1 MNKNSKNTLVLITGL
16 LMLFAACKKDFLN
29 TRIDTSYTNATI
41 ITDRSTLFS
50 FAASCYGSLQ
60 YGYSAIDNNL
70 FAGVS
75 DEAQITSASSNTLV
89 FNQGIINANN
99 NPDGGLYKTYY
110 DGIRAVNF
118 FLQYSANGVQFL
130 ALNRDTISDPV
141 GFANDKMNLA
151 WYIAEAHICR
161 AYYYA
166 ELIKR
171 YGGVPIVPET
181 YQGTT
186 PDSLLIPKSS
196 YDAVVTYIVNEIEN
210 NKAGLQVNWATSAY
224 TGNAGRFSLGSA
236 LALEAR
242 VLLFAASPLHNP
254 TNDVTRW
261 QKAAAA
267 LNNVISTTGLNYALY
282 TGGYQNYFL
291 GANSI
296 ASTETIFAIRRPVNN
311 TIETQ
316 NYPIATPG
324 GNSGVCPTDN
334 LVQAYELIGAVNPTN
349 PYANRDPRLAASIVT
364 NGSTWNSRTLDES
377 PGGTDDMA
385 SRNASRTGY
394 YLKKFLT
401 DNLNLV
407 NGGTASNQWVA
418 YRYGEVLLE
427 FAEAMNEAYG
437 PDNNNGYKYTARQ
450 ALTLVRNRAS
460 TSLPAI
466 TVAVAPDIPSFR
478 TVVKHER
485 RVELAFED
493 YRYWD
498 LLRWQDAAT
507 VLNQPVTGVA
517 VTKVSAGVWSYSP
530 ITVATRTFN
539 APTNYY
545 YPFTHAD
552 IVNSNGTLVQNP
564 GY

>member
-1 MNKNSKNTLVLITGL
+1 
-16 LMLFAACKKDFLN
+16 MLFAGCQKDFLN

-41 ITDRSTLFS
+41 VTDRSTLFS

-60 YGYSAIDNNL
+60 YGYAAIDNNL

-99 NPDGGLYKTYY
+99 NPDGGIYKTYY

-118 FLQYSANGVQFL
+118 FLQYSINGNQFL
-130 ALNRDTISDPV
+130 ALNRDTITDPV
-141 GFANDKMNLA
+141 GFATDKQNLA

-171 YGGVPIVPET
+171 FGGVPIVPET
-181 YQGTT
+181 YQGTS
-186 PDSLLIPKSS
+186 PDSLLIPASA
-196 YDAVVTYIVNEIEN
+196 YDSVVAYIVREIEN

-267 LNNVISTTGLNYALY
+267 ANNVITTSGLNYALY
-282 TGGYQNYFL
+282 TGGYQNYFM
-291 GANSI
+291 GATSI
-296 ASTETIFAIRRPVNN
+296 ASTETIFAIRRTANN

-316 NYPIATPG
+316 NYPISTPG

-334 LVQAYELIGAVNPTN
+334 LVSSYEYIGAVNPAN

-364 NGSTWNSRTLDES
+364 NGSTWNSRTIDES

-385 SRNASRTGY
+385 NRNASRTGY

-427 FAEAMNEAYG
+427 YAEAMNEAYG
-437 PDNNNGYKYTARQ
+437 PDNANGYKYTARQ

-460 TSLPAI
+460 TSLPAV
-466 TVAVAPDIPSFR
+466 TVTVAPDIASFR
-478 TVVKHER
+478 TVLKHER

-517 VTKVSAGVWSYSP
+517 VTKVSAGVWSYAP
-530 ITVATRTFN
+530 ITVATRTFT

-545 YPFTHAD
+545 YPFSHAD
-552 IVNSNGTLVQNP
+552 IVNSQGTLVQNP

>member
-1 MNKNSKNTLVLITGL
+1 MNNKSKYLLVLITGIL
-16 LMLFAACKKDFLN
+16 VLSVGCTKDFLN
-29 TRIDTSYTNATI
+29 TRIDTNYTDATI

-50 FAASCYGSLQ
+50 FAAACYGSMQ
-60 YGYSAIDNNL
+60 YGYTAIDNNI
-70 FAGVS
+70 FASVS
-75 DEAQITSASSNTLV
+75 DEAQQTSASSNALV

-110 DGIRAVNF
+110 DGIRACNYFLTYSVNG
-118 FLQYSANGVQFL
+118 NQFL

-141 GFANDKMNLA
+141 GFANDKMNLV

-171 YGGVPIVPET
+171 YGGVPIISETLQQASADSILVPR
-181 YQGTT
+181 
-186 PDSLLIPKSS
+186 SS

-210 NKAGLQVNWATSAY
+210 NKAGLQLNWATSSYA
-224 TGNAGRFSLGSA
+224 GNAGRFSLGSA

-242 VLLFAASPLHNP
+242 VLLYAASPLHNP
-254 TNDVTRW
+254 SNDVTRW

-267 LNNVISTTGLNYALY
+267 ANAVISTAGLNYTLY
-282 TGGYQNYFL
+282 TGGYQNYFM

-296 ASTETIFAIRRPVNN
+296 GSTETIFAIRRPANS

-316 NYPIATPG
+316 NYPISTPG
-324 GNSGVCPTDN
+324 GNSGVCPSDN
-334 LVQAYELIGAVNPTN
+334 LVSDYEWIGAVNPTN

-364 NGSTWNSRTLDES
+364 NGSTWNGRVIDQSS
-377 PGGTDDMA
+377 GATDDMA
-385 SRNASRTGY
+385 NRNASRTGY

-401 DNLNLV
+401 DGLNLV
-407 NGGTASNQWVA
+407 NSGTASNQWVA
-418 YRYGEVLLE
+418 YRYGEILLD

-437 PDNNNGYKYTARQ
+437 PDNNPQGYKYTARQ
-450 ALTLVRNRAS
+450 ALMLVRNRAS
-460 TSLPAI
+460 ASLPSVAAI
-466 TVAVAPDIPSFR
+466 TTASGFR
-478 TVVKHER
+478 TILKHER
-485 RVELAFED
+485 RIELAFED
-493 YRYWD
+493 HRYWD
-498 LLRWQDAAT
+498 LLRWQDAGT
-507 VLNQPVTGVA
+507 VLNQPIMGVKP
-517 VTKVSAGVWSYSP
+517 TLVSAGVWSYTP

-545 YPFTHAD
+545 YPFSHAD
-552 IVNSNGTLVQNP
+552 IVNSNGTLTQNP

>member
-1 MNKNSKNTLVLITGL
+1 MNNKSKYLLVLITGIL
-16 LMLFAACKKDFLN
+16 VLSVGCTKDFLN
-29 TRIDTSYTNATI
+29 TRIDTNYTDATI

-50 FAASCYGSLQ
+50 FAAACYGSMQ
-60 YGYSAIDNNL
+60 YGYTAIDNNI
-70 FAGVS
+70 FASVS
-75 DEAQITSASSNTLV
+75 DEAQQTSASSNALM

-110 DGIRAVNF
+110 DGIRACNYFLTYSVNG
-118 FLQYSANGVQFL
+118 NQFL

-141 GFANDKMNLA
+141 GFANDKMNLV

-171 YGGVPIVPET
+171 YGGVPIISETLQQASADSILVPR
-181 YQGTT
+181 
-186 PDSLLIPKSS
+186 SS

-210 NKAGLQVNWATSAY
+210 NKAGLQLNWATSSYA
-224 TGNAGRFSLGSA
+224 GNAGRFSLGSA

-242 VLLFAASPLHNP
+242 VLLYAASPLHNP
-254 TNDVTRW
+254 SNDVTRW

-267 LNNVISTTGLNYALY
+267 ANAVISTAGLNYTLY
-282 TGGYQNYFL
+282 TGGYQNYFM

-296 ASTETIFAIRRPVNN
+296 GSTETIFAIRRPANS

-316 NYPIATPG
+316 NYPISTPG
-324 GNSGVCPTDN
+324 GNSGVCPSDN
-334 LVQAYELIGAVNPTN
+334 LVSDYEWIGAVNPTN

-364 NGSTWNSRTLDES
+364 NGSTWNGRVIDQSS
-377 PGGTDDMA
+377 GATDDMA
-385 SRNASRTGY
+385 NRNASRTGY

-401 DNLNLV
+401 DGLNLV
-407 NGGTASNQWVA
+407 NSGTASNQWVA
-418 YRYGEVLLE
+418 YRYGEILLD

-437 PDNNNGYKYTARQ
+437 PDNNPQGYKYTARQ
-450 ALTLVRNRAS
+450 ALMLVRNRAS
-460 TSLPAI
+460 ASLPSVAAI
-466 TVAVAPDIPSFR
+466 TTASGFR
-478 TVVKHER
+478 TILKHER
-485 RVELAFED
+485 RIELAFED
-493 YRYWD
+493 HRYWD
-498 LLRWQDAAT
+498 LLRWQDAGT
-507 VLNQPVTGVA
+507 VLNQPIMGVKP
-517 VTKVSAGVWSYSP
+517 TLVSAGVWSYTP

-545 YPFTHAD
+545 YPFSHAD
-552 IVNSNGTLVQNP
+552 IVNSNGTLTQNP

>member
-1 MNKNSKNTLVLITGL
+1 MNNKSKYLLVLIAGIL
-16 LMLFAACKKDFLN
+16 ILSVACQKDFLN
-29 TRIDTSYTNATI
+29 TKIDTNYTDATI

-50 FAASCYGSLQ
+50 FAAACYGSLQ

-70 FAGVS
+70 FASVS
-75 DEAQITSASSNTLV
+75 DEAQQTSASSNALV
-89 FNQGIINANN
+89 FNQGVINANN

-110 DGIRAVNF
+110 DGIRACNYFLTYSVNG
-118 FLQYSANGVQFL
+118 NQFL

-171 YGGVPIVPET
+171 YGGVPIISETLQQASSDSILVPR
-181 YQGTT
+181 
-186 PDSLLIPKSS
+186 SS

-210 NKAGLQVNWATSAY
+210 NKAGLQLNWATSSYA
-224 TGNAGRFSLGSA
+224 GNAGRFSLGSA

-242 VLLFAASPLHNP
+242 VLLYAASPLHNP
-254 TNDVTRW
+254 SNDVTRW

-267 LNNVISTTGLNYALY
+267 ANAVISTAGLNYTLY
-282 TGGYQNYFL
+282 ASGYQNYFM

-296 ASTETIFAIRRPVNN
+296 GSTETIFAIRRPVNS

-324 GNSGVCPTDN
+324 GNSGVCPSDN
-334 LVQAYELIGAVNPTN
+334 LVSDYEWIGAVNPTN

-364 NGSTWNSRTLDES
+364 NGSTWNGRTIDQS
-377 PGGTDDMA
+377 PGALDDMA
-385 SRNASRTGY
+385 NRNASRTGY

-401 DNLNLV
+401 DGLNLV

-418 YRYGEVLLE
+418 YRYGEILLD

-437 PDNNNGYKYTARQ
+437 PDNNPQSYKYTARQ
-450 ALTLVRNRAS
+450 ALMLVRNRAS
-460 TSLPAI
+460 ASLPSIAAVT
-466 TVAVAPDIPSFR
+466 TVSAFR
-478 TVVKHER
+478 TVLKHER
-485 RVELAFED
+485 RIELAFED
-493 YRYWD
+493 HRYWD
-498 LLRWQDAAT
+498 LLRWQDAGT
-507 VLNQPVTGVA
+507 VLNQPIMGVKP
-517 VTKVSAGVWSYSP
+517 TLVSAGVWSYTP

-545 YPFTHAD
+545 YPFSHAD
-552 IVNSNGTLVQNP
+552 IVNSKGTLTQNP